1 MEKQVLKKEE
11 EKALVNGF
19 IITVQLYGT
28 TPKQSF
34 VATSSSLA
42 ETIASV
48 LDSTPYA
55 IIMVQASLDL

>member
-11 EKALVNGF
+11 KVSVNGF
-19 IITVQLYGT
+19 IITVQLYGV
-28 TPKQSF
+28 TPRQTF
-34 VATSSSLA
+34 VDSPSALA

>member
-11 EKALVNGF
+11 KVSMNGF
-19 IITVQLYGT
+19 IITVQLYGV
-28 TPKQSF
+28 TPRQTF
-34 VATSSSLA
+34 VDSPNSLA
-42 ETIASV
+42 DTIASI

>member
-1 MEKQVLKKEE
+1 MEKQVLKKEKE
-11 EKALVNGF
+11 ITVNGF

-28 TPKQSF
+28 TPKQTF

-42 ETIASV
+42 ETITSV

>member
-11 EKALVNGF
+11 KVYVNGF
-19 IITVQLYGT
+19 IITVQLYGV
-28 TPKQSF
+28 TPRQTF
-34 VATSSSLA
+34 VDSSSSLA
-42 ETIASV
+42 ETIASI